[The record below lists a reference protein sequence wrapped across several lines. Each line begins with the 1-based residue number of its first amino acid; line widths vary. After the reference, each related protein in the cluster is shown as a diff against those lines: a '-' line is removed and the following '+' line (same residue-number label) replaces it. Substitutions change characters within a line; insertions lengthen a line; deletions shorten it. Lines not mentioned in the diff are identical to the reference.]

1 MVGKQCLGKDGQ
13 VDEGVAYWTMVVSD
27 KVVLL
32 HSAERAVCQEQNGMV
47 TQGKVIRTYAS
58 LSLSLSRSNSSHLDG
73 PDLGDRPGVAT
84 SGFAGYDAGLEGP
97 ASGYMASGLIY

>member
-13 VDEGVAYWTMVVSD
+13 VDEAVAYWTMVVWD

-47 TQGKVIRTYAS
+47 NKEKYYAHM
-58 LSLSLSRSNSSHLDG
+58 HLCLCLC
-73 PDLGDRPGVAT
+73 PAQTRPISMGLT
-84 SGFAGYDAGLEGP
+84 SETGQAWLRVVLVDTMLV
-97 ASGYMASGLIY
+97 